1 MQSGQGQSGKLFK
14 LEQSSIEFSIESS
27 IEPRRGLERRRL
39 EIIVVVVELLGLVSG
54 QLVSR
59 WLGTQ
64 LFLGVSQ
71 WGCTQCTC
79 LSRLEE
85 CIQSNTRLRSSQ
97 SPSSREERTRH
108 VGRLHTQQ

>member
-14 LEQSSIEFSIESS
+14 LEQSSIESS
-27 IEPRRGLERRRL
+27 IEYKRGLERRRL
-39 EIIVVVVELLGLVSG
+39 EIIVVVELLGLASG
-54 QLVSR
+54 QLASR

-79 LSRLEE
+79 LSRLEG

-108 VGRLHTQQ
+108 VGRLRTQQ